1 MSNEFEKELLNED
14 LKSVDDALKKI
25 EKAELPQSLSAENIE
40 KMLVAD
46 ANEQKV
52 TNVTPLPEKK
62 NHKK

>member
-40 KMLVAD
+40 KMLV
-46 ANEQKV
+46 K
-52 TNVTPLPEKK
+52 PYHL
-62 NHKK
+62 H